1 VPGEVAFGDGVRVA
15 CHLFPPG
22 SAGGVAITS
31 ADVARAER
39 PTA

>member
-1 VPGEVAFGDGVRVA
+1 VA

-22 SAGGVAITS
+22 AAGGVAVTS

-39 PTA
+39 PSP